1 MKLTDHDIRQ
11 IDQDYVFS
19 LSLDE
24 LRSLTMN
31 LLDDLKIATD
41 RLNQNSTNSS
51 IPPSKQPLW
60 ADGSQSD
67 DDEGTETPNDEAS
80 SIPSD
85 EGEKDKPAPDN
96 EENESSITS
105 DDSDTIEN
113 VKRKPGKQPGAPGCG
128 RKLELPITGT
138 IIHKAS
144 SCAACNQ
151 SLGDDSSFVATTGLY
166 VLDIED
172 AGNGMTGINVS
183 HIKHLYGETECTCGH
198 KTATTPGRCKTEDGW
213 TVSLTEWHLC
223 GPMLVSL
230 IVCLSKRLRLSRAK
244 IQEFLNDWLGIWL
257 GIGTIN
263 QCIHEAGRAM
273 EPIKE
278 QLIEEIHSSDLLHID
293 ETSWKEK
300 SEGLWLWVFTT
311 ATICLFLIGPRTK
324 AIAASILKGF
334 SGWIMTDGYN
344 AYRHYDKRLRCWA
357 HLIRKCKG
365 LSESVDQKAQEFGK
379 QGIDFFKVLED
390 AIYAAREGPEVIDI
404 VEIYS
409 DQLDQFKELCIANR
423 ESSHEKTRELA
434 REFLNDWDAIWQV
447 LSDISFP
454 LTNNEAEQA
463 LRHWVIDRLISF
475 GTRTQEGSHAF
486 SLLASIIETC
496 RKRNVLP
503 WPYIAQ
509 VVGERRKG
517 NDAPALPAVVAK

>member
-11 IDQDYVFS
+11 IDWDYVLG

-24 LRSLTMN
+24 VRSLAMN
-31 LLDDLKIATD
+31 LLDDLKIYID

-51 IPPSKQPLW
+51 IPPSQQPLW
-60 ADGSQSD
+60 ADGSKSD
-67 DDEGTETPNDEAS
+67 DSEELETLDDEAS

-85 EGEKDKPAPDN
+85 DVGNDDPAPDN
-96 EENESSITS
+96 EENNSSITS
-105 DDSDTIEN
+105 DISGTTDN
-113 VKRKPGKQPGAPGCG
+113 AKKKPGKQPGAPGSG
-128 RKLELPITGT
+128 RKLELPITDT

-151 SLGDDSSFVATTGLY
+151 FLGDESSFAATTGLY

-172 AGNGMTGINVS
+172 AGNGMMGISVS

-198 KTATTPGRCKTEDGW
+198 KTATMPGRCKAEEGW

-230 IVCLSKRLRLSRAK
+230 IACLSKRMRLSRAK

-257 GIGTIN
+257 AIGTIN

-278 QLIEEIHSSDLLHID
+278 QLIEEIHGSDLLHID
-293 ETSWKEK
+293 ETGWKEK
-300 SEGLWLWVFTT
+300 SKGLWLWVFTT

-324 AIAASILKGF
+324 AIAASILNDF

-365 LSESVDQKAQEFGK
+365 LSESVDQTAQRFGQ
-379 QGIDFFKVLED
+379 QGVDFFKILED
-390 AIYAAREGPEVIDI
+390 AVYAAREGPGEINLM
-404 VEIYS
+404 EIYS
-409 DQLDQFKELCIANR
+409 DQLDQFKKLCNENR

-454 LTNNEAEQA
+454 LTNNEAERI
-463 LRHWVIDRLISF
+463 LRHWVIDRLVSF
-475 GTRTQEGSHAF
+475 GTRTQEGSQAF

-517 NDAPALPAVVAK
+517 NDAPVLPAVVAK